1 MNFFGLSIT
10 RPRPRTALHPDY
22 KSAIEFCFELKGKKF
37 YTFTNMLDMPVRRYQ
52 RMSEFIR
59 EAELRMTRDELY
71 QYVDL
76 MEKAI
81 NKGNVT
87 VIVNMITTIKYCL
100 DIFIETETFY
110 RLFSCALFTV
120 DEDLTDYD
128 DDWGTEKIA
137 IFKSQKVEDFFFSQ
151 SIKKFLPPLNIS
163 KEDFRVFSKQS
174 AVKKSYTSTLISEI
188 IKKMDSDG

>member
-1 MNFFGLSIT
+1 MNFLGFSIT

-22 KSAIEFCFELKGKKF
+22 KSAIEFCFRLDGKDF

-59 EAELRMTRDELY
+59 EADLRMTRDDLY
-71 QYVDL
+71 DYVDL

-87 VIVNMITTIKYCL
+87 VIVNMITTIKYSL

-110 RLFSCALFTV
+110 RLFSCALFTK

-151 SIKKFLPPLNIS
+151 SIKKFLPPLSIS

-174 AVKKSYTSTLISEI
+174 AVKKAFNSTLKSEI
-188 IKKMDSDG
+188 IKKMESDG